1 MFKMLHN
8 NITQQALITKQLN
21 GSTMPSV
28 FLSHTSIDKPF
39 VEKLARDLNCIG
51 IDAWV
56 DKYEIKVGESIFWRV
71 EEGLRESEYFAIVLS
86 PEALA
91 SEWVRSEIAVAWDKK
106 MLTGKNAILPLLYR
120 DCKIPVLLK
129 TIKYADF
136 RYDYQLG
143 FSELAS
149 VFGIDTSEAITED
162 TWRLHVRERNSNWRR
177 FRDIEFQ
184 NLVTQLCAI
193 ARKMSYSV
201 WTGPSSRPYT
211 IAISAT
217 WSKQEKEYRHLI
229 HNVDFAIRMNPKDNY
244 HYYYAEE
251 VCGSPR
257 HIPVKNFNTPI
268 GSTANEALEFVYEL
282 MERYIDLYGSPDN
295 DTHYQTTRYD
305 KLNEFDP
312 AKLFNTLIQETDWDQ
327 GKKLP

>member
-1 MFKMLHN
+1 
-8 NITQQALITKQLN
+8 
-21 GSTMPSV
+21 
-28 FLSHTSIDKPF
+28 
-39 VEKLARDLNCIG
+39 
-51 IDAWV
+51 
-56 DKYEIKVGESIFWRV
+56 
-71 EEGLRESEYFAIVLS
+71 
-86 PEALA
+86 
-91 SEWVRSEIAVAWDKK
+91 

-120 DCKIPVLLK
+120 DCEIPVLLK

>member
-1 MFKMLHN
+1 MLHN

-39 VEKLARDLNCIG
+39 VEKIARDLNRLG

-91 SEWVRSEIAVAWDKK
+91 SEWVRSEIAVAWDKR
-106 MLTGKNAILPLLYR
+106 MLAGKNAILPLLYR
-120 DCKIPVLLK
+120 DCEIPALLK

-136 RYDYQLG
+136 RHDYQLG

-162 TWRLHVRERNSNWRR
+162 TWRLHVRERNSDWKR

-184 NLVTQLCAI
+184 NLVTQLCGI
-193 ARKMSYSV
+193 ARKMLILS
-201 WTGPSSRPYT
+201 GPVHLVARTLLRYQQPGPNKKRNT
-211 IAISAT
+211 AI
-217 WSKQEKEYRHLI
+217 
-229 HNVDFAIRMNPKDNY
+229 
-244 HYYYAEE
+244 
-251 VCGSPR
+251 
-257 HIPVKNFNTPI
+257 
-268 GSTANEALEFVYEL
+268 
-282 MERYIDLYGSPDN
+282 
-295 DTHYQTTRYD
+295 
-305 KLNEFDP
+305 
-312 AKLFNTLIQETDWDQ
+312 LFTM
-327 GKKLP
+327 

>member
-1 MFKMLHN
+1 
-8 NITQQALITKQLN
+8 
-21 GSTMPSV
+21 MPSV

-39 VEKLARDLNCIG
+39 VEKLARDLNCLG

-136 RYDYQLG
+136 RHDYQLG

-162 TWRLHVRERNSNWRR
+162 TWRLHVRERNSDWRR

-201 WTGPSSRPYT
+201 
-211 IAISAT
+211 
-217 WSKQEKEYRHLI
+217 
-229 HNVDFAIRMNPKDNY
+229 
-244 HYYYAEE
+244 
-251 VCGSPR
+251 
-257 HIPVKNFNTPI
+257 
-268 GSTANEALEFVYEL
+268 
-282 MERYIDLYGSPDN
+282 
-295 DTHYQTTRYD
+295 
-305 KLNEFDP
+305 
-312 AKLFNTLIQETDWDQ
+312 
-327 GKKLP
+327 